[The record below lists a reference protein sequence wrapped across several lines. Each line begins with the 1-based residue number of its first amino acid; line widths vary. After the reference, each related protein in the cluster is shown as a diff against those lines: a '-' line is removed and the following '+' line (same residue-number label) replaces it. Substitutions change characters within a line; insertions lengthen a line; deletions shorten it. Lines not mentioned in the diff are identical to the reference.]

1 MGGVRYTDIGCIES
15 GQQRVGRGLSI
26 MIFRRLEFGT
36 SYENSCFMVK
46 NYLLVAWRALCR
58 NRSHSIIN
66 ISGLAIGMAVAL
78 LIGLWIRDELTFD
91 HYDPHY
97 KRVAQVM
104 QTQTFNGN
112 MRTQK
117 AVPLPLGAVLHKDYS
132 GDFRHVVMA
141 SWAWPHIVSMG
152 DKVLSQFGNFME
164 PDAPEVLGLRVTEGW
179 AHGLEN
185 PSSILIAQSLA
196 RSLFG
201 DADPLNKMVRLDNK
215 DNFTVA
221 GVYEDLPD
229 DATLHRNAPAFLA
242 SWDYYVNHVVDPRV
256 RTDWGDN
263 SFQCFVELAEGAKMD
278 SVSAKIREI
287 KLKYVTADD
296 KRFEPALFLHPMS
309 KWHLYSQF
317 FDGRVAGGRIQ
328 YVWLF
333 GTIGFFVL
341 LLACINF
348 MNLSTARSG
357 KRAKEVGI
365 RKTVGS
371 TRGELIGMFYV
382 ESMLTALI
390 AFGLALG
397 IAGLL
402 LPFFNALAAK
412 AIVMPW
418 HEPVFWIAGL
428 LFTLF
433 TGIIAGSYPALYLS
447 SFRPTRV
454 LKGVFKAGRF
464 AAVPREILVVLQ
476 FSVSVILI
484 IGTVVVFKEIQYVK
498 DRPVG
503 YSRDGLLMA
512 QLSTD
517 DVHKHF
523 AAMRDDLLR
532 TGVVSEIAES
542 TSPATQVDNNTGSV
556 SWEGKDPAMTVDFAN
571 VGVSCDYGRTVRWQ
585 FAAGRDF
592 SRELLTDSDAIVL
605 NEAAVK
611 YMGLQQPVG
620 KTVRLWDRDRRVIGV
635 IRDMVMES
643 PYEPVKQTIYFLSE
657 GQLAYL
663 NIRIRP
669 EASAHDAVEAIA
681 KVWKTY
687 APAEPFNY
695 RWADKSYAIKFAEEE
710 RVGQL
715 AGVFALLAIFIS
727 CLGLFGM
734 ASFMAE
740 QRVKEIG
747 VRKVLG
753 ATVVDLWGFLSK
765 EFVYLVGLSF
775 LIAVP
780 VAYYFMHGW
789 LQRYTY
795 RTSLSWWLF
804 GGAGLAA
811 MVIALLTVS
820 YHGVRAAHA
829 NPVKALRSE

>member
-1 MGGVRYTDIGCIES
+1 MLR
-15 GQQRVGRGLSI
+15 
-26 MIFRRLEFGT
+26 
-36 SYENSCFMVK
+36 
-46 NYLLVAWRALCR
+46 NYLRVAWRALCR
-58 NRSHSIIN
+58 NRVHSVIN
-66 ISGLAIGMAVAL
+66 ISGLAIGMAVVL
-78 LIGLWIRDELTFD
+78 LIGLWIWDELTFD

-104 QTQTFNGN
+104 QSQTFNGN
-112 MRTQK
+112 TRSQK
-117 AVPLPLGAVLHKDYS
+117 AIPLPLGPVLHKDYS

-141 SWAWPHIVSMG
+141 SWSWQHVVSVG
-152 DKVLSQFGNFME
+152 DKVLMPFGNFME
-164 PDAPEVLGLRVTEGW
+164 PDGPEVLGLRVTEGW
-179 AHGLEN
+179 AQGLEN

-201 DADPLNKMVRLDNK
+201 DADPLNKIVRLDNK

-229 DATLHRNAPAFLA
+229 NATLHRNAPVFLA
-242 SWDYYVNHVVDPRV
+242 PWDYYVNHLVDPRV

-263 SFQCFVELAEGAKMD
+263 SFQCFVELGDGANMD
-278 SVSAKIREI
+278 AASAKIRDL

-296 KRFEPALFLHPMS
+296 KRFKPELFLHPMS
-309 KWHLYSQF
+309 KWHLYSRFQ
-317 FDGRVAGGRIQ
+317 DGKVAGGAIQ

-333 GTIGFFVL
+333 GTIGSFVL

-357 KRAKEVGI
+357 KRVKEVGI

-371 TRGELIGMFYV
+371 MRGQLIGMFYV

-397 IAGLL
+397 IAQLL
-402 LPFFNALAAK
+402 LPFFNVLAAK
-412 AIVMPW
+412 TIVMPW
-418 HEPVFWIAGL
+418 HQPVFWIAGL

-433 TGIIAGSYPALYLS
+433 TGVVAGSYPALYLS
-447 SFRPTRV
+447 SFRPTKV

-464 AAVPREILVVLQ
+464 TAVPRQVLVVLQ

-484 IGTVVVFKEIQYVK
+484 IGTVVVFKEIQYAK

-503 YSRDGLLMA
+503 YSRDGLMMA

-523 AAMRDDLLR
+523 GAMRDDLLHA
-532 TGVVSEIAES
+532 GVVSEMAES
-542 TSPATQVDNNTGSV
+542 TSPATQVDNSTGSV
-556 SWEGKDPAMTVDFAN
+556 SWEGKDPAMTVEFAN
-571 VGVSCDYGRTVRWQ
+571 VGVSYDYGKTVGWQ
-585 FAAGRDF
+585 FAEGRDF

-620 KTVRLWDRDRRVIGV
+620 KTVRFWDRDRRVIGV

-643 PYEPVKQTIYFLSE
+643 PYEPVKQTIY
-657 GQLAYL
+657 YL
-663 NIRIRP
+663 NGGAQEYVNFRISP
-669 EASAHDAVEAIA
+669 TASAHDAVAAIG
-681 KVWKTY
+681 KIWKNY

-710 RVGQL
+710 RVGRL
-715 AGVFALLAIFIS
+715 AGVFAALAIFIS
-727 CLGLFGM
+727 ALGLFGM

-753 ATVVDLWGFLSK
+753 ASVFNVWRLLSK
-765 EFVYLVGLSF
+765 DFLMLVGMALV
-775 LIAVP
+775 IALP
-780 VAYYFMHGW
+780 VGYYFMTGW
-789 LQRYTY
+789 LRHYTY
-795 RTSLSWWLF
+795 RTGMPWWIF
-804 GGAGLAA
+804 AAAGAGAILIT
-811 MVIALLTVS
+811 VLTVS
-820 YHGVRAAHA
+820 YQAVKAALM
-829 NPVKALRSE
+829 NPVKALRNE